1 MDPNL
6 RAGSQSFVECC
17 CHCLSTSGWM
27 SVEKKTFESKLHEV
41 KVDTCKPTISLWFS
55 CWQRF
60 LAPLAVVAQLV
71 KILVDHLT
79 HCSKTKTKNNNS
91 HLWLRKHQRI
101 FSWLISSFLS
111 VFSPAA
117 TVEFHSQTKWAFSCK
132 VSTSRVI
139 GDQYSKQKPKLIFTY
154 S

>member
-101 FSWLISSFLS
+101 FSWLISSFCLFFPLQLLWSFILRQNGLLAAKS
-111 VFSPAA
+111 VPA
-117 TVEFHSQTKWAFSCK
+117 ESLEISIQNKN
-132 VSTSRVI
+132 
-139 GDQYSKQKPKLIFTY
+139 QN
-154 S
+154 